1 MSFNIVIGFQFM
13 IKLNISI
20 IRINKVLNLDLII
33 EWFSIECCVL
43 CDKKQKILL

>member
-33 EWFSIECCVL
+33 EWFSIECVL